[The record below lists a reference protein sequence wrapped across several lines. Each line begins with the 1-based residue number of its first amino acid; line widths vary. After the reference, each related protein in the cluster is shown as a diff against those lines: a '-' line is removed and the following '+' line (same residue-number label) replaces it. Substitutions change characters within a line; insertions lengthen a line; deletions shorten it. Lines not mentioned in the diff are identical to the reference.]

1 MSSKHVTLWDRCL
14 DIIKDNLSESA
25 YVMWFTPVRALS
37 FDNNVLTLGVPSYFF
52 YEYLEEHYIDHLNS
66 REIVETV
73 TLYEEFEQKN
83 AESENDPARQ
93 IQSWGS
99 MDEKT
104 VKVLMEEIILKMGE
118 DKYSFA
124 TYLNILHN
132 FVALVSI
139 GFDEAFLNQLVEYMK
154 NNIRNASE
162 RIELQGG
169 YSFFIN
175 EDDKKLYALKSREL
189 NVEIEEKNNSYQ
201 EKEMEKMLEDVN
213 SWGINVNKYVT
224 EHRKVVPKSFISKM
238 DPGRILTLI
247 EQSNTENIEAFRYAI
262 NDLYSFSNISDFYM
276 EDYENLKTI
285 YEGIK
290 PDDQQYDLIKKKNV
304 ELLKVIIGRKM
315 ELLRPKS
322 IDGN

>member
-1 MSSKHVTLWDRCL
+1 MLYGK
-14 DIIKDNLSESA
+14 
-25 YVMWFTPVRALS
+25 
-37 FDNNVLTLGVPSYFF
+37 
-52 YEYLEEHYIDHLNS
+52 LNS

-189 NVEIEEKNNSYQ
+189 NVEIEEKNNNYQ

>member
-1 MSSKHVTLWDRCL
+1 M
-14 DIIKDNLSESA
+14 
-25 YVMWFTPVRALS
+25 
-37 FDNNVLTLGVPSYFF
+37 
-52 YEYLEEHYIDHLNS
+52 
-66 REIVETV
+66 
-73 TLYEEFEQKN
+73 YEEFEQKN

-189 NVEIEEKNNSYQ
+189 NVEIEEKNNNYQ

>member
-1 MSSKHVTLWDRCL
+1 MKRKLFR
-14 DIIKDNLSESA
+14 
-25 YVMWFTPVRALS
+25 YRS
-37 FDNNVLTLGVPSYFF
+37 FDN
-52 YEYLEEHYIDHLNS
+52 
-66 REIVETV
+66 EIVNDYSYIHQRMVNVEKWKFEAFEGLV
-73 TLYEEFEQKN
+73 YPSSPLYF
-83 AESENDPARQ
+83 NDPYDCEFCFQADT
-93 IQSWGS
+93 I
-99 MDEKT
+99 DELLDRK
-104 VKVLMEEIILKMGE
+104 E
-118 DKYSFA
+118 
-124 TYLNILHN
+124 
-132 FVALVSI
+132 
-139 GFDEAFLNQLVEYMK
+139 
-154 NNIRNASE
+154 
-162 RIELQGG
+162 GG